1 MKVLFITDPGI
12 VGGATKSLV
21 ELVATIHTLHPN
33 VEITVCTSDYNSL
46 NKDLTD
52 VGVASIAEGHLA
64 AMEVDPGCP
73 SLIHARSFYRYWCD
87 YYRRTNQYKQA
98 TKNAVQIIEKKLDI
112 AAFDLIHTN
121 SARNDLG
128 CILGQKYN
136 LPHVMHIR
144 EFGTDDFN
152 CRFLRKNYYTFIS
165 EGTDIFLAVS
175 QAVKNAWIKK
185 GVPAAKIRVVYNG
198 IDGKSIIAKDHSSY
212 GDHNTLNLVMAGGI
226 FPTKGQ
232 YQVIEAMSLLPEDI
246 RKNISFTM
254 YGWSE
259 TAYMRSLQEQIDK
272 LELTSQVKWNGPI
285 QNVNDVLRFYDVG
298 LTCSRAE
305 GFGRVTAE
313 YMHAG
318 LGVIASDTG
327 ANPELVKDG
336 VNGQLY
342 HYGDYQDLANK
353 IGKYYKDRSL
363 LKKHAECA
371 KIAAKTKYTKEIN
384 AEKIYE
390 VYCEILGK
398 VRKE

>member
-21 ELVATIHTLHPN
+21 ELVATIQALHPN
-33 VEITVCTSDYNSL
+33 VEITVCTSDNNSL
-46 NKDLTD
+46 NQNLAD
-52 VGVASIAEGHLA
+52 VGVASIADGHLA

-73 SLIHARSFYRYWCD
+73 SLIHVRSFYRYWRD
-87 YYRRTNQYKQA
+87 YYHRTHQYKYA

-112 AAFDLIHTN
+112 ASFDLIHTN

-128 CILGQKYN
+128 CILAQKYN
-136 LPHVMHIR
+136 LPHIMHIR

-152 CRFLRKNYYTFIS
+152 CCFLRKNYYTFIS
-165 EGTDIFLAVS
+165 EGTDIFVAVS
-175 QAVKNAWIKK
+175 QAVKSSWIKR
-185 GVPAAKIRVVYNG
+185 GIPATKICVVYNG
-198 IDGKSIIAKDHSSY
+198 IDRKSIIAKDQSSY
-212 GDHNTLNLVMAGGI
+212 DDHNTLNLVMAGGV

-232 YQVIEAMSLLPEDI
+232 YQVIEAMSLLPESI
-246 RKNISFTM
+246 RKNISFAM

-259 TAYMRSLQEQIDK
+259 TGYMRSLQERIDQ
-272 LELTSQVKWNGPI
+272 LGLTSQVKWNGPVKNI
-285 QNVNDVLRFYDVG
+285 NEVLQLYDVG

-336 VNGQLY
+336 INGQLY

-353 IGKYYKDRSL
+353 IEKYYKDRSL
-363 LKKHAECA
+363 LRKHAECA
-371 KIAAKTKYTKEIN
+371 KMEAETKYTKEMN
-384 AEKIYE
+384 AERIYE
-390 VYCEILGK
+390 LYCEILGK